1 MIDFVDTSDDWDEM
15 QDFLDLEVCH
25 ETIEGER
32 MLHVRSGTGSSHL

>member
-15 QDFLDLEVCH
+15 GDFLDQQVFH

-32 MLHVRSGTGSSHL
+32 MLHVHSGTGSFHL